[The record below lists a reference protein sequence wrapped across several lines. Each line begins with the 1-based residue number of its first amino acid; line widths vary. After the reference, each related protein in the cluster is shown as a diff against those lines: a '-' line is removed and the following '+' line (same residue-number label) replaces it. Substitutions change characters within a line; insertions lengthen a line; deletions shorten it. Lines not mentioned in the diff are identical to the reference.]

1 MEDDFLS
8 SAADDLQAIE
18 FIRAYLPQDV
28 KPKFT
33 DDDLYY
39 FLDALAEYYTDSGLL
54 DQEPDADGCVDI
66 DTEAV
71 AEAVCQMAKREQ
83 IGEFDPADVVWVVQ
97 AELEYGEDAE

>member
-8 SAADDLQAIE
+8 VAADDLQAIE

-66 DTEAV
+66 DTETV
-71 AEAVCQMAKREQ
+71 AEAVCQMARREQ

-97 AELEYGEDAE
+97 AELEYGESAE